1 MRRRLGFLGLVI
13 EALGIAACAT
23 GGSIDADGGAGG
35 GAATSDGNATSA
47 DAAATSSGQGGDP
60 AATSSSS
67 ATTST
72 GPACSEQPCKL
83 VAPQCGCGAGE
94 QCTVDSNGDRGCAP
108 DGTEG
113 IGDPCS
119 AGDPCK
125 AGGLCVGYQGFD
137 SACAAFCAVDD
148 DCGPAGSLCVI
159 EPGGL
164 GGITL
169 CSDGCELIS
178 NQGCKVAGLSCQ
190 AGVSPTNEPFTS
202 CAPGGSNVANE
213 VCADSGDC
221 AEGYIC
227 LPTTANDDRCFAWC
241 NVDSPNCGQL
251 NCQGLEIEAGV
262 PLVIGTVTYGV
273 CTP

>member
-1 MRRRLGFLGLVI
+1 MHRLMVSLGLAI
-13 EALGIAACAT
+13 EALGLVACAT
-23 GGSIDADGGAGG
+23 GGSIDADGNAG
-35 GAATSDGNATSA
+35 GAAASSGGDATTSDSATSSA
-47 DAAATSSGQGGDP
+47 SGQGGDP
-60 AATSSSS
+60 A
-67 ATTST
+67 TTASTTTAT

-94 QCTVDSNGDRGCAP
+94 QCTVDSTGDRGCAP
-108 DGTEG
+108 NGTEG
-113 IGDPCS
+113 PGDPCS
-119 AGDPCK
+119 ADAPCA
-125 AGGLCVGYQGFD
+125 AGALCVGYQGFD
-137 SACAAFCAVDD
+137 SACAAFCTVDD
-148 DCGPAGSLCVI
+148 DCGPAGSLCVL
-159 EPGGL
+159 EPNGL

-190 AGVSPTNEPFTS
+190 AGVSPSNDPFTS
-202 CAPGGSNVANE
+202 CAPGGTKIANE
-213 VCADSGDC
+213 VCTDSGDC
-221 AEGYIC
+221 AEGFVC